1 MRKLS
6 VFSVLLFLFFLTSCS
21 GSRPSGNKKK
31 VVPLSADQLIE
42 LNKQWLARENAEI
55 ENFIRE
61 KHWKMQETSTG
72 LRYMIY
78 HHGQGRPAKVGEEA
92 TIAYSVSLLNGTAV
106 YSSAQSG
113 LKTFRIGH
121 STEVSGLEE
130 GIILL
135 KVGDKAKFLLPSHLA
150 FGLSGDGRKIP
161 PDVPVIYDVELVQ
174 LK

>member
-1 MRKLS
+1 MRNLS
-6 VFSVLLFLFFLTSCS
+6 VLWLVIISGVLVSCS
-21 GSRPSGNKKK
+21 GNRQSQKSNKINLTENQLIQLNKKWVEQENTK
-31 VVPLSADQLIE
+31 IDDFIKQ
-42 LNKQWLARENAEI
+42 KQWNM
-55 ENFIRE
+55 
-61 KHWKMQETSTG
+61 KETSTG

-78 HHGQGRPAKVGEEA
+78 SHGNGEGAKIGEIA
-92 TIAYSVSLLNGTAV
+92 TIKYSVSLLDGTVV

-150 FGLSGDGRKIP
+150 YGLSGDGRKIP
-161 PDVPVIYDVELVQ
+161 PDVPIIYDVELVQ